1 VHHHGA
7 HQLLQA
13 LADPRLLMEVHERGA
28 DADRPSRRGARVSAL
43 ARPASASRAAGPH
56 AQQSTSRSTQRLSL
70 VYSSSLL
77 YTCCTPTPYGVH
89 PTRGEC
95 SASGRCV
102 LGLAYRSSYGFICHA
117 ARPLSASILF
127 GRGCAGKQ
135 CAWAMRGVV
144 SSQRG
149 GGASK
154 LCEQLQ
160 LVAARV
166 GAHLTPLRRGS
177 SHLRRS
183 RKIPCAA

>member
-1 VHHHGA
+1 MSVVRMLIAHRAEARGSRLSRVPRRPPGPQAHMHSRAPRALHNGSASSIVVVFYIRAVHLRRTVYTRHA
-7 HQLLQA
+7 VSARQVTAVSLVLRTVRRTA
-13 LADPRLLMEVHERGA
+13 LSAT
-28 DADRPSRRGARVSAL
+28 RRG
-43 ARPASASRAAGPH
+43 
-56 AQQSTSRSTQRLSL
+56 LS
-70 VYSSSLL
+70 
-77 YTCCTPTPYGVH
+77 PP
-89 PTRGEC
+89 
-95 SASGRCV
+95 
-102 LGLAYRSSYGFICHA
+102 RSS
-117 ARPLSASILF
+117 F

-160 LVAARV
+160 LVTARV

>member
-1 VHHHGA
+1 MVRMLIA
-7 HQLLQA
+7 HR
-13 LADPRLLMEVHERGA
+13 ADPRREGLGTRL
-28 DADRPSRRGARVSAL
+28 SRVLRA
-43 ARPASASRAAGPH
+43 ASASRHQGRRPTH
-56 AQQSTSRSTQRLSL
+56 AQQSTSRFTQRLSL
-70 VYSSSLL
+70 VYSSTLL
-77 YTCCTPTPYGVH
+77 YTCCTPRRRTVYY
-89 PTRGEC
+89 TRHAV
-95 SASGRCV
+95 SARQVAAVSLV
-102 LGLAYRSSYGFICHA
+102 LRTVRRTALSATRRGLSPPRSS
-117 ARPLSASILF
+117 F

>member
-1 VHHHGA
+1 MVRMLIA
-7 HQLLQA
+7 HR
-13 LADPRLLMEVHERGA
+13 ADPRREGLGSRASCEPR
-28 DADRPSRRGARVSAL
+28 RPPGT
-43 ARPASASRAAGPH
+43 RAAGPH
-56 AQQSTSRSTQRLSL
+56 AQQSTSRFTQRLSQSLIYSSL
-70 VYSSSLL
+70 VYIRAVHLRRTVYTRHAVSARQVAAVSLVL
-77 YTCCTPTPYGVH
+77 RTVRRTALSA
-89 PTRGEC
+89 TR
-95 SASGRCV
+95 R
-102 LGLAYRSSYGFICHA
+102 GLSPPRSS
-117 ARPLSASILF
+117 F

-160 LVAARV
+160 LVTARV

>member
-1 VHHHGA
+1 MVRMLIA
-7 HQLLQA
+7 HR
-13 LADPRLLMEVHERGA
+13 ADPRREGLGSRASCEPR
-28 DADRPSRRGARVSAL
+28 RPPGT
-43 ARPASASRAAGPH
+43 RAAGPH
-56 AQQSTSRSTQRLSL
+56 MHSRAPRALHNGSASSIVVLFYIRAVHLRRTVYTRHAVSARQVAAVSL
-70 VYSSSLL
+70 VLRTVRRTALSA
-77 YTCCTPTPYGVH
+77 
-89 PTRGEC
+89 TR
-95 SASGRCV
+95 R
-102 LGLAYRSSYGFICHA
+102 GLSPPRSS
-117 ARPLSASILF
+117 F

-160 LVAARV
+160 LVTARV

>member
-1 VHHHGA
+1 MVRMLIA
-7 HQLLQA
+7 HR
-13 LADPRLLMEVHERGA
+13 ADPRREGLGSRASCEPR
-28 DADRPSRRGARVSAL
+28 RPPGT
-43 ARPASASRAAGPH
+43 RAAGPH
-56 AQQSTSRSTQRLSL
+56 AQQSTSRFTQRLSL
-70 VYSSSLL
+70 VYSSTLL
-77 YTCCTPTPYGVH
+77 YTCCTPRRRTVYY
-89 PTRGEC
+89 TRHAV
-95 SASGRCV
+95 SARQVAAVSLV
-102 LGLAYRSSYGFICHA
+102 LRTVRRTALSATRRGLSPPRSS
-117 ARPLSASILF
+117 F

-160 LVAARV
+160 LVTARV